1 MEFHQKASDSF
12 AGLFM
17 AIPQMNQQAD
27 EIEQIGAQ
35 AQAAKERAIQESD
48 AALGYRNETQAARD
62 AALPA
67 AVTATD
73 MAAQAVT
80 AKEQAEDAR
89 DDAQAAAESAANRV
103 AKTSDTG
110 AALLPEGS
118 DAQRPVTGSIPA
130 GAFVIRGNTQSPA
143 NYFLE
148 YWHRGV
154 SAWQAFASQPW
165 VALITDA
172 LALRIAA
179 LESRQL
185 PLGQGQTWQDMA
197 ALRVANTNYTNNT
210 GRTIAVFAAL
220 GYGAVQSTRIL
231 VAGVV
236 AGQWVSAG
244 SSVSQGAFAIIPAG
258 SLYQVRNEQG
268 GGTVQLWAELR
279 T

>member
-1 MEFHQKASDSF
+1 MPVPNSIDDLEPVPADNYPAGSEPVFPNLDNYLRAHAAFIAQLRELLETAGSDIES
-12 AGLFM
+12 
-17 AIPQMNQQAD
+17 IEE
-27 EIEQIGAQ
+27 EIG
-35 AQAAKERAIQESD
+35 SVN
-48 AALGYRNETQAARD
+48 AAL
-62 AALPA
+62 AL
-67 AVTATD
+67 
-73 MAAQAVT
+73 
-80 AKEQAEDAR
+80 
-89 DDAQAAAESAANRV
+89 RV

-110 AALLPEGS
+110 IALLPEGS

-130 GAFVIRGNTQSPA
+130 GAFVMRGSTQDPA
-143 NYFLE
+143 DYQPEFWN
-148 YWHRGV
+148 RV
-154 SAWQAFASQPW
+154 AAAWQAFASRPW
-165 VALITDA
+165 VTAITDA
-172 LALRIAA
+172 LIARIAA